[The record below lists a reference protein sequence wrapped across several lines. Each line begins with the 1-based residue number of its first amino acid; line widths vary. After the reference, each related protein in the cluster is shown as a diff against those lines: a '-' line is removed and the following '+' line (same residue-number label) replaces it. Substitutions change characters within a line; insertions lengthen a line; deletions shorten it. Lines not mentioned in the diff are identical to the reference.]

1 MILQLDVKELTSLQL
16 PDFLK
21 NCYSLKKNSNM
32 EFSPGEW
39 TCLPAEDFELA
50 VPRNP
55 GTLGLEVM
63 AQVRINGR
71 VVDHVRTALGGS
83 EILRVNFNTRDIFL
97 AANLP
102 ATPLQLEMWPR
113 DISVRRNMASS
124 EWIDVN
130 ALIASN
136 TILVTAGEAAGSAAP
151 PNNADLVAVL
161 NEGGHTASIRWAVG
175 VGDGGTLELLLQSLP
190 AAAAVLS
197 GKPALR
203 G

>member
-1 MILQLDVKELTSLQL
+1 
-16 PDFLK
+16 
-21 NCYSLKKNSNM
+21 M

-151 PNNADLVAVL
+151 PNNADLVAAL
-161 NEGGHTASIRWAVG
+161 NKVDTQPAFPGLSESETAEPWSFSSSPFQP
-175 VGDGGTLELLLQSLP
+175 LQPCCLASLP
-190 AAAAVLS
+190 
-197 GKPALR
+197 
-203 G
+203 